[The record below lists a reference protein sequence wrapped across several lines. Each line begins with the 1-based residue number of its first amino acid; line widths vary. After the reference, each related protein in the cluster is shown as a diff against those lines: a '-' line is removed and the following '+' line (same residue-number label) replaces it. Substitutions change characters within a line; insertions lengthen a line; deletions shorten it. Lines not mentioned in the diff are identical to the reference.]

1 MKVKRARTH
10 WRERAYSFGLSP
22 AAPTSPDFN
31 GDGLV
36 DGRDIDA
43 LTGEIVAGTHTP
55 SYDLTGDKIVDLD
68 DRDAWLAAAGA
79 INLPSGN
86 AYLLGD
92 ANLDG
97 KVDVSDW
104 NVLNSH
110 MFTKVAG
117 YCFGDFNADKVVD
130 VSDLNI
136 LRESMFTRSDLR
148 DGDVFTPVTLSV
160 EVEMTAFEGET
171 ARRHTRS
178 TVPPVRVSCVLF
190 RTSSGWTRCT
200 RNWSKLCGQP
210 SGRPDASEGFP
221 GSAQGTFPV
230 PEERPSA
237 DSVEFELAEVLLAM
251 RAASRIAKRRF
262 NPLSAFTDGGHS
274 PSLGA
279 GPPCREHDSCC
290 ARRDRWR
297 PS

>member
-1 MKVKRARTH
+1 M
-10 WRERAYSFGLSP
+10 
-22 AAPTSPDFN
+22 
-31 GDGLV
+31 

-148 DGDVFTPVTLSV
+148 DGDVFTPHTISV
-160 EVEMTAFEGET
+160 EVEMTARESET
-171 ARRHTRS
+171 CPYALARAC
-178 TVPPVRVSCVLF
+178 VFVR
-190 RTSSGWTRCT
+190 T
-200 RNWSKLCGQP
+200 
-210 SGRPDASEGFP
+210 
-221 GSAQGTFPV
+221 
-230 PEERPSA
+230 
-237 DSVEFELAEVLLAM
+237 
-251 RAASRIAKRRF
+251 
-262 NPLSAFTDGGHS
+262 
-274 PSLGA
+274 
-279 GPPCREHDSCC
+279 
-290 ARRDRWR
+290 
-297 PS
+297 

>member
-1 MKVKRARTH
+1 MNGMRKTRLRRPWSHSRRSGGANRLSMRILPEPLEDRRLLAILTFEADPAVDVDVDVGVAQVCPENSVK
-10 WRERAYSFGLSP
+10 LP
-22 AAPTSPDFN
+22 PTTPDFN

-68 DRDAWLAAAGA
+68 DRDAWLAAAA

-136 LRESMFTRSDLR
+136 LRESMFTRSDLPR
-148 DGDVFTPVTLSV
+148 RGCLHAPHDQSRSGDDG
-160 EVEMTAFEGET
+160 A
-171 ARRHTRS
+171 
-178 TVPPVRVSCVLF
+178 
-190 RTSSGWTRCT
+190 
-200 RNWSKLCGQP
+200 
-210 SGRPDASEGFP
+210 
-221 GSAQGTFPV
+221 
-230 PEERPSA
+230 
-237 DSVEFELAEVLLAM
+237 
-251 RAASRIAKRRF
+251 
-262 NPLSAFTDGGHS
+262 
-274 PSLGA
+274 
-279 GPPCREHDSCC
+279 
-290 ARRDRWR
+290 
-297 PS
+297 